1 MLLKRK
7 LFLGLVMA
15 LSLFVTSEDAEAR
28 HRRCRVVRRLHHHH
42 HLAGYNSGY
51 VGSSHGGYRSAGQS
65 GLYGYSGAYGDY
77 RTSYAA
83 PAGSQNFGNSSGV
96 NFGGYGSA
104 GYGSAGSTDLCC
116 Y

>member
-28 HRRCRVVRRLHHHH
+28 HRRCRGVRQHHH

-51 VGSSHGGYRSAGQS
+51 VGSSYGGYRSAGQS
-65 GLYGYSGAYGDY
+65 GLYGYSGASGGY

-83 PAGSQNFGNSSGV
+83 PVGSQNFGNSSGV
-96 NFGGYGSA
+96 NYGGYGSA
-104 GYGSAGSTDLCC
+104 GYGSAGSTDLGC